1 MPVEVA
7 VALIGLIEAI
17 GVAVIGAIVQRNKKN
32 AEAYRDKRE
41 KEEAARAAEARER
54 DEARTE
60 LIACMYDLTFASATG
75 TEVLLHQ
82 AHGDKINGNV
92 DSALESIDRAK
103 SKCNHLLN
111 KNAAGL

>member
-17 GVAVIGAIVQRNKKN
+17 GVAVIGAIVQFNKKKD
-32 AEAYRDKRE
+32 EAYRAKRE
-41 KEEAARAAEARER
+41 KDE
-54 DEARTE
+54 EARTE

-82 AHGDKINGNV
+82 AHGDRINGNV

-103 SKCNHLLN
+103 SKCTHLLN